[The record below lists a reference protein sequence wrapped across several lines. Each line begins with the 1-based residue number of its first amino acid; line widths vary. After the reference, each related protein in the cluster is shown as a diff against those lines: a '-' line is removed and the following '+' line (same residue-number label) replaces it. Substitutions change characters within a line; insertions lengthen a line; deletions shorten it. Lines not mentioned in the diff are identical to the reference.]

1 MKSVRDIVNKMPDS
15 KKTLEDYILNYSP
28 EIRERVERNSDYR
41 KTLERVTEEEF
52 DKYSQYFGHLTSRL
66 SGAGHAVGYA
76 ADAWLLTGDIIGSLG
91 GKFINFLA
99 QIPEKAYSVAY
110 ALKTG
115 NYLDS
120 MQNIFEGIMSYAPGL
135 TVVDQGLTR
144 IIQKR
149 MAKSALYKI
158 EEELGIEHQ
167 PWYKRVYDSIK
178 DKYKD
183 VKDRSENIISPRR
196 TAPLPSPA

>member
-28 EIRERVERNSDYR
+28 EIRDKVESNPNYR

-52 DKYSQYFGHLTSRL
+52 DQYSQYFGNLTSKL
-66 SGAGHAVGYA
+66 SGAGHAVGYV
-76 ADAWLLTGDIIGSLG
+76 ADAWLSTGDIVGSLG
-91 GKFINFLA
+91 GKFINFVM
-99 QIPEKAYSVAY
+99 QIPEKAYSVVY

-120 MQNIFEGIMSYAPGL
+120 LQNIFEGIMSYAPGL

-167 PWYKRVYDSIK
+167 PWHKRVYDGIK

-196 TAPLPSPA
+196 LVPFPSPA